1 MNKRLLTGTGI
12 ALAAVLFG
20 AFNMISNAA
29 LRSARFDL
37 TDHKL
42 YTLSDGTK
50 NVLNNLAEPITLRF
64 YLSKKLATGLPG
76 IKGYATRVQ
85 EMLEEYA
92 QVAGSQLVL
101 QVMDPEPFSE
111 EEDRAVAYGLQGV
124 PLDNASTQFYF
135 GLAGTSSTD
144 ELEVIPFFQPERE
157 EFLEYDLT
165 KMIHTLANPKKKV
178 LGLIS
183 SLPIDGAGAMPF
195 MQQRGGGQ
203 PWLIVTHIEQMF
215 EIKKLEPTV
224 STIPED
230 VSVLMV
236 VHPKTLGDPTLY
248 AIDQYVLHGGHA
260 MIFVDPLAEADSGGA
275 NPMNPMGGGGPRNS
289 DLPKLFD
296 AWGIEM
302 VKGKVLGDLP
312 LAKKVQIQQQ
322 ARMQVV
328 DYPVWVDFRQ
338 DHFSADDIVTAQVP
352 AITMASAGILQ
363 KKGDGQTEITPL
375 IQSDEAAMKIDAS
388 RLSFMPDLAGILSS
402 YKPEGEKMIVA
413 ARVRGN
419 VKTAFPNGKPEEPA
433 KEDETNPAS
442 PPDSENQSSKP
453 HITESEAPINIIVVA
468 DTDILQD
475 KFWAQ
480 VQNFFGQRIG
490 IPTSGNGTFVTN
502 ALDNLTGSNDLI
514 SVRSRAG
521 YSRPFTLLRALQQDA
536 EQQFRQKEQALQG
549 RLKDTER
556 KLQELQSQKPEGNA
570 MIMSVEQQK
579 AMATFREDLVQVRK
593 ELRSVQHELG
603 KNIENVES
611 WVKFINIGLVP
622 ILIGGVGVWMSSS
635 RHRKKSA

>member
-20 AFNMISNAA
+20 AFNMISSAA

-50 NVLNNLAEPITLRF
+50 SVLGNLAEPITLRF

-92 QVAGSQLVL
+92 QVAGTQLVL

-124 PLDNASTQFYF
+124 PLDNGSTQFYF

-195 MQQRGGGQ
+195 MQQGGGSQ
-203 PWLIVTHIEQMF
+203 PWLIVTHIQQMF
-215 EIKKLEPTV
+215 EIKKIESTAT
-224 STIPED
+224 TIPED

-236 VHPKTLGDPTLY
+236 VHPKTLGDPILY
-248 AIDQYVLHGGHA
+248 AIDQFVLQGGHA
-260 MIFVDPLAEADSGGA
+260 MIFVDPLAESDSGGG

-296 AWGIEM
+296 AWGLEM

-338 DHFSADDIVTAQVP
+338 EHFSSDDIVTAQVP

-363 KKGDGQTEITPL
+363 KKGDVGTELTPL

-388 RLSFMPDLAGILSS
+388 LLSFMPDLGSILSS
-402 YKPEGEKMIVA
+402 YKPEGEKMMVA
-413 ARVRGN
+413 ARVTGN
-419 VKTAFPNGKPEEPA
+419 VKTAFPDGKPKEPA
-433 KEDETNPAS
+433 KEGDTNSGPS
-442 PPDSENQSSKP
+442 NDSENQPSKP
-453 HITESEAPINIIVVA
+453 HVAESKDPINVIVVA

-536 EQQFRQKEQALQG
+536 EQQFRQKEQALQE
-549 RLKDTER
+549 RLKATES
-556 KLQELQSQKPEGNA
+556 KLQNMQSQKSEGNT
-570 MIMSVEQQK
+570 MIMSIEQQQ
-579 AMATFREDLVQVRK
+579 AMTTFRQDLVQVRK
-593 ELRSVQHELG
+593 ELRAVQHELG

-622 ILIGGVGVWMSSS
+622 ILIGIVGVWMSSS
-635 RHRKKSA
+635 RFRKNST

>member
-20 AFNMISNAA
+20 AFNMISSAA

-42 YTLSDGTK
+42 YTLSDGTN
-50 NVLNNLAEPITLRF
+50 NVLSHLAEPITLRF

-92 QVAGSQLVL
+92 QVAGNQIVL

-111 EEDRAVAYGLQGV
+111 EEDRAVAYGLQGI
-124 PLDNASTQFYF
+124 PLDNGSTQFYF

-183 SLPIDGAGAMPF
+183 SLPINGVGAMSP
-195 MQQRGGGQ
+195 MQQRGGSQ

-215 EIKKLEPTV
+215 EIKKID
-224 STIPED
+224 STASRIPEE

-248 AIDQYVLHGGHA
+248 AIDQFVLHGGHA
-260 MIFVDPLAEADSGGA
+260 MIFVDPLAESDSGGG

-289 DLPKLFD
+289 DLPKLFES
-296 AWGIEM
+296 WGLEM

-322 ARMQVV
+322 ARMQV
-328 DYPVWVDFRQ
+328 WVDFRQ
-338 DHFSADDIVTAQVP
+338 EHFSQDDIVTAQVP
-352 AITMASAGILQ
+352 SITMASAGILQ
-363 KKGDGQTEITPL
+363 KKGDVGTELTPL

-388 RLSFMPDLAGILSS
+388 LLSFMPDLGAILSS
-402 YKPEGEKMIVA
+402 YKPENEKMILA
-413 ARVRGN
+413 ARVTGN
-419 VKTAFPNGKPEEPA
+419 VKTAFPDGKPKEPA
-433 KEDETNPAS
+433 KEGEDQSS
-442 PPDSENQSSKP
+442 PSIESDDKPSKP
-453 HITESEAPINIIVVA
+453 HVSESKDPINVIVVA

-490 IPTSGNGTFVTN
+490 IPTAGNGTFVTN

-536 EQQFRQKEQALQG
+536 EQQFRQKEQALQE
-549 RLKDTER
+549 RLKATEG
-556 KLQELQSQKPEGNA
+556 KLQELQSQKSEGNT
-570 MIMSVEQQK
+570 MLMSAEQQK
-579 AMATFREDLVQVRK
+579 AMATFRQDLVQVRK

-603 KNIENVES
+603 KNIESVES

-622 ILIGGVGVWMSSS
+622 ILIGIVGVWMSSS
-635 RHRKKSA
+635 RLRKKSA